1 MTVLVWNI
9 DNVNAKWDLLLLL
22 IDRYKPDL
30 IFLNEAKLRKS
41 EIFDLNNK
49 SNDYKFYS
57 LLPEDVA
64 KDHEEIMKITR
75 KAVQKGLLIGTRR
88 DDPTTIK
95 VLPKQIIPI

>member
-1 MTVLVWNI
+1 MKVLIWNI

-22 IDRYKPDL
+22 IERYQPDL

-41 EIFDLNNK
+41 ELFDLNNK
-49 SNDYKFYS
+49 SQQYKFYS

-75 KAVQKGLLIGTRR
+75 KSKIL
-88 DDPTTIK
+88 K
-95 VLPKQIIPI
+95 IPNF